1 MPCIF
6 SFDLNRVIKWRVLF
20 STGNNKYFKKSFVL
34 NRVRV
39 LIHQPLISTQ
49 ISAIKYTSLEISSH
63 CYNLP
68 SSSLADSSLFILVA
82 LEAVVENKREK
93 NASPIKLAD
102 QNNVRQFCS

>member
-6 SFDLNRVIKWRVLF
+6 SFDLKRVINGGF
-20 STGNNKYFKKSFVL
+20 CSQQGKYFKKSFVL
-34 NRVRV
+34 NRIRV
-39 LIHQPLISTQ
+39 LIHQPLTSTQ
-49 ISAIKYTSLEISSH
+49 ISVIKYSSREISYH

-68 SSSLADSSLFILVA
+68 SSSLSDSSRFILVT

-93 NASPIKLAD
+93 DASPIKLAD

>member
-6 SFDLNRVIKWRVLF
+6 SFDLKRVINGGF
-20 STGNNKYFKKSFVL
+20 CSQQGKYFKKSFVL

-39 LIHQPLISTQ
+39 LIHQPLTSTQ
-49 ISAIKYTSLEISSH
+49 ISVIKYSSPEISSH

-68 SSSLADSSLFILVA
+68 SSPLAGNSRFTTLIA
-82 LEAVVENKREK
+82 LEAVVKNKREK
-93 NASPIKLAD
+93 DASPVKLAD